1 MTADAA
7 QPETDAV
14 SFALSFNRFMRLLM
28 TPMFA
33 GPRHCRAQFA
43 TDTLTVTMGRLGWAF
58 SAVIPRSSISEGQ
71 PYDGPVFGWG
81 AHGWR
86 GRWLVNGSS
95 RGLVTLRIDPAA
107 RGRCVFIPLRVS
119 ELTLSLEDPSS
130 FIDVVRRADRN

>member
-1 MTADAA
+1 
-7 QPETDAV
+7 
-14 SFALSFNRFMRLLM
+14 MRLLM

-33 GPRHCRAQFA
+33 GPRQCWAQFTA
-43 TDTLTVTMGRLGWAF
+43 ETLNVRMGRLGWAF
-58 SAVIPRSSISEGQ
+58 NAAIPRSSISEGE

-95 RGLVTLRIDPAA
+95 QGLVTIRINPPARVRA
-107 RGRCVFIPLRVS
+107 VFIPLRVS

-130 FIDVVRRADRN
+130 FIDVVRRTAPS

>member
-1 MTADAA
+1 MTGDAA
-7 QPETDAV
+7 TSEPDAV
-14 SFALSFNRFMRLLM
+14 LFPLSFNRFMRLLM

-33 GPRHCRAQFA
+33 GPRHCRVLFTADA
-43 TDTLTVTMGRLGWAF
+43 LTVTMGWLGWAF
-58 SAVIPRSSISEGQ
+58 SAVIPRSSISEGE
-71 PYDGPVFGWG
+71 PYHGPVFGWG

-130 FIDVVRRADRN
+130 FIDVVRRAGRS